1 MAYRKKDQEPTNG
14 KGYKLTHK
22 MEMFISEYMVDLNA
36 SQACIRAGYKTK
48 NPNRIGAELLRH
60 PVIAEVIKQKMDERV
75 ENNELTADYIVNK
88 LMTIVEATDKDNP
101 QAALRGLE
109 LLGKTLGIFRDR
121 QEISGPDGEAIK
133 MEQKVKENAADF
145 TSKLSSLVKRAG
157 TDGVAEFPDRRG
169 EG

>member
-1 MAYRKKDQEPTNG
+1 MAYRKKGEEPTNG

-22 MEMFISEYMVDLNA
+22 MQAFIDEYLVDLNA
-36 SQACIRAGYKTK
+36 SQACVRAGYKTK

-60 PVIAEVIKQKMDERV
+60 PVISKVIEERLAEKRER
-75 ENNELTADYIVNK
+75 NELTADYVLDK
-88 LMTIVEATDKDNP
+88 LVAIVEATDKENP

-109 LLGKTLGIFRDR
+109 LLGKHLGLYKDR

-145 TSKLSSLVKRAG
+145 TSKLSRLAKRAG
-157 TDGVAEFPDRRG
+157 EGNVVSFADGQG
-169 EG
+169 KS